1 MSKRRNLLN
10 CVHFETELSETSV
23 SEVPS
28 NEFSAFV
35 RPKRIATF
43 VATQQLNFPEQAV
56 KEVLMNCSFY
66 ESLLLLLTSLYFV
79 FYSDMKIIIQLLL
92 GKLTSNVL
100 LFIFILNFFVQIPC
114 RQQIFSSTFV
124 FLSQ

>member
-1 MSKRRNLLN
+1 MLRRRNLLN

-28 NEFSAFV
+28 NGFSAFV
-35 RPKRIATF
+35 RPKSMATP
-43 VATQQLNFPEQAV
+43 VATQQLNFPEQGV

-92 GKLTSNVL
+92 GKLTSNFL
-100 LFIFILNFFVQIPC
+100 LFIFILNFFVQIPW